1 MSWNALAL
9 QSINP
14 LSDSEL
20 FSYTGKTLKISG
32 TSCTRGM
39 KTESTCRWNWQNIT
53 WSIIVKGEDYLWVNV
68 SGSKLSIAFEKNITW
83 NDQWNFLL
91 KLQGIEQD
99 GFDIKVVHFYLHIYV
114 PRKNWQY
121 VVYISP
127 LYVTSSPILYKTKDG
142 AYRISRNSSRIILPF
157 LLFWKAIEF
166 KTLMNNSMYLSDQVV
181 NYTGTGNILWVT

>member
-1 MSWNALAL
+1 METRRIAEIAVNSHMSWNALAL

-14 LSDSEL
+14 LSHSEL

-53 WSIIVKGEDYLWVNV
+53 WWIIVKGEDYLWVNV

-91 KLQGIEQD
+91 KLQGIEQE
-99 GFDIKVVHFYLHIYV
+99 GFDINVVHFYL
-114 PRKNWQY
+114 Q
-121 VVYISP
+121 
-127 LYVTSSPILYKTKDG
+127 
-142 AYRISRNSSRIILPF
+142 
-157 LLFWKAIEF
+157 
-166 KTLMNNSMYLSDQVV
+166 MYLEKTDSSFIYLPYMLHHRQLSTKLRTVL
-181 NYTGTGNILWVT
+181 TE